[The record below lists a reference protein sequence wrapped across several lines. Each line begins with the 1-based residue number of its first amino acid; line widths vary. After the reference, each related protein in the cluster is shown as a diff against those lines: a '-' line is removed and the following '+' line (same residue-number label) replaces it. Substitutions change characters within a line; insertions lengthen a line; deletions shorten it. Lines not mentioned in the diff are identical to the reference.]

1 MQAMRQPLVLINS
14 GAYAHQELAA
24 QFGPLPPAFLPVGMS
39 RLYEHQIRTLMVIGG
54 DICLSLPQSFDIP
67 EPDSRRLAELGV
79 TVIRTPDG
87 LALGAGVLAAL
98 AAAGFDHRPLRIL
111 HGDTLIEGVDF
122 AKDDLFAVA
131 EGGDGYRWAH
141 VAIDGDGYVE
151 GIPTV
156 GASQAAEL
164 RLCGYY
170 SFSST
175 ATFCERLVMASGD
188 FVDALGQYAG
198 DHPVIGEKPAA
209 WLDFGHVQT
218 FFLSRRTVTTA
229 RHFNSLEISPTAV
242 RKRSPSTEEKIRCEA
257 RWLASAPPPLQPFC
271 ARVLAEGEDSKGY
284 FYDTEYE
291 YLPTLAELLVFGR
304 LNSASWTR
312 ILSSCERF
320 LCLATENATKPGE
333 ERLDSLVIDK
343 TRSRLETYARTSGF
357 SLTGPNRLNGRAAPS
372 LSDCVDGIA
381 RRLQGSED
389 IPSVMHGDFC
399 FSNILYDFRTERIR
413 VIDPRGQT
421 SQGAF
426 SQHGDLRY
434 DAAKLM
440 HSIWGGYDII
450 IAGRHVCRRPE
461 PHVFEFH
468 LPEDGVRKRLE
479 RSAKEITIAG
489 AQLGGD
495 VVLAATVSL
504 FLSMLPLHSD
514 RPDRQEAFIA
524 NALRLYMAL
533 EGADR

>member
-1 MQAMRQPLVLINS
+1 MQANRQPLVLINS

-24 QFGPLPPAFLPVGMS
+24 QFGTLPPAFLPVGMG
-39 RLYEHQIRTLMVIGG
+39 RLYELQVRSLEAVGG
-54 DICLSLPQSFDIP
+54 DICLSLPRSFEIP
-67 EPDSRRLAELGV
+67 KPDAERLTELGV
-79 TVIRTPDG
+79 TVIRTSDDLP
-87 LALGAGVLAAL
+87 LGAGVLAAL

-122 AKDDLFAVA
+122 TKDDLFAVS
-131 EGGDGYRWAH
+131 EGDDGYRWAH
-141 VAIDGDGYVE
+141 VSVDDDGFVKSVPSE
-151 GIPTV
+151 G
-156 GASQAAEL
+156 AEL

-170 SFSST
+170 AFGS
-175 ATFCERLVMASGD
+175 AAVFCERLVMAGGD
-188 FVDALGQYAG
+188 FVDALRGFAG
-198 DHPVIGEKPAA
+198 DRPVVGAKPGA

-229 RHFNSLEISPTAV
+229 RHFNSLEISSTSV

-257 RWLASAPPPLQPFC
+257 RWLRAAPPPLQPFC

-284 FYDTEYE
+284 FYETEYE

-312 ILSSCERF
+312 ILGSCEKF
-320 LCLATENATKPGE
+320 LRLSSENSAETGE
-333 ERLDSLVIDK
+333 ERLRSLVIDK
-343 TRSRLETYARTSGF
+343 TETRLEAYARTSGF
-357 SLTGPNRLNGRAAPS
+357 SLTQPNRLNGRAAPS
-372 LSDCVDGIA
+372 LNECLEGIA
-381 RRLQGSED
+381 RRLQGCKD
-389 IPSVMHGDFC
+389 VPSVMHGDFC
-399 FSNILYDFRTERIR
+399 FSNILYDFRTDRIR
-413 VIDPRGQT
+413 VIDPRGQN

-426 SQHGDLRY
+426 SLFGDLQY

-440 HSIWGGYDII
+440 HSIWGCYDII
-450 IAGRHVCRRPE
+450 IAGQHACRRTA
-461 PHVFEFH
+461 PHDFEFV
-468 LPEDGVRKRLE
+468 LPEDGVRHRLE
-479 RSAKEITIAG
+479 SSAKELTIAG

-495 VVLAATVSL
+495 VILAATTSL

-533 EGADR
+533 EGVEQ